1 MPRSDYVRG
10 WKRRVRGEMIDAQ
23 VEAIFQ
29 DGIFRIDPATPMG
42 QSMCANTDIQ
52 TILTPKRTLDQDRT
66 ARSSNRSSAGKG
78 VATIKRIHV
87 WRHLAFGTI
96 AFFGSISS
104 LRAQAGN
111 ETVASSTERCEISES
126 DHKWIDQ
133 ALAAWRFAEVRELH
147 LTPKPLPPIEV
158 FDDRCQYI
166 SESPQKGPTWKGSI
180 HGSTIALPDGSTVP
194 FGVVSFAAP
203 VAGHTDAGF
212 FVMSLPSVWHA
223 NHVQS
228 GLGLERLMNGVL
240 LHEMTHTRQFYF
252 VNPTMDRLAKVN
264 HLSDDIGDDS
274 LQDAFSKDPKY
285 VADYERERDLL
296 YEAALAPDDAEAR
309 RIAKKAL
316 AQVRARR
323 SMWFTG
329 KLAYWREVDEV
340 FLTMEGLGQW
350 TAYAWLTDP
359 EGAHIAPTLA
369 LPEVR
374 RKRNRWTQDE
384 GLALFLLIDRLVPG
398 WQVFAFAKHPELAYE
413 LLERAVSSP

>member
-1 MPRSDYVRG
+1 
-10 WKRRVRGEMIDAQ
+10 MIDDQ
-23 VEAIFQ
+23 VEAIFH
-29 DGIFRIDPATPMG
+29 DGILRINRATPRD

-52 TILTPKRTLDQDRT
+52 TIFAPKRTLDQDCT
-66 ARSSNRSSAGKG
+66 GLSSNRSSAGKG
-78 VATIKRIHV
+78 VMTIRRMHALL
-87 WRHLAFGTI
+87 HMAFGII
-96 AFFGSISS
+96 AVFGSISS
-104 LRAQAGN
+104 LPAQAGN
-111 ETVASSTERCEISES
+111 KIAASSTERCEISES
-126 DHKWIDQ
+126 DHNWINQ

-158 FDDRCQYI
+158 FDDHCQYI
-166 SESPQKGPTWKGSI
+166 SVSSQTVPTWKGSI
-180 HGSTIALPDGSTVP
+180 HGSTISLPNGSTVP

-203 VAGHTDAGF
+203 VAGQEDAGF
-212 FVMSLPSVWHA
+212 FVMSLPSVWRA

-228 GLGLERLMNGVL
+228 GLGVERLMDGVL

-252 VNPTMDRLAKVN
+252 VNPTMDRLAKAN

-274 LQDAFSKDPKY
+274 LQDAFSKDLKY
-285 VADYERERDLL
+285 VAAYERERDLL
-296 YEAALAPDDAEAR
+296 YEAALASDNAEAR

-323 SMWFTG
+323 SMWFAG
-329 KLAYWREVDEV
+329 KLAYWKEVDEV

-350 TAYAWLTDP
+350 NAYAWLTDP
-359 EGAHIAPTLA
+359 EGAHLAPTLA

-384 GLALFLLIDRLVPG
+384 GLALFLVIDRLVPG
-398 WQVFAFAKHPELAYE
+398 WQSFAFAKHPELAYE

>member
-180 HGSTIALPDGSTVP
+180 HGSTISLPDGSTVP

-285 VADYERERDLL
+285 VAAYERERDLL

-316 AQVRARR
+316 AQARARR
-323 SMWFTG
+323 SMWFTD

-359 EGAHIAPTLA
+359 EGAHLAPTLA

-398 WQVFAFAKHPELAYE
+398 WQGFAFAKHPELAYE